1 MSSWLG
7 PVSPFYDSMIL
18 TFCFITSV
26 LPQVERKHR
35 RNSSLSG
42 WVAYLQELGILTEVY
57 KAG

>member
-1 MSSWLG
+1 MSSWF
-7 PVSPFYDSMIL
+7 SPISPLYDSMIL

-26 LPQVERKHR
+26 LLQVEQKYR

-42 WVAYLQELGILTEVY
+42 QVAYLQELGILTEVY